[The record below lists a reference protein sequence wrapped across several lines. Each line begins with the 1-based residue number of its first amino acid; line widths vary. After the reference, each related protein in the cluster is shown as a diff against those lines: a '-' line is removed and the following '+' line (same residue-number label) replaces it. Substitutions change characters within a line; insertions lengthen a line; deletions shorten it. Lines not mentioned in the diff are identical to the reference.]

1 MKKVFFRVGY
11 FSMLGL
17 LVAFFMIGRFLLEED
32 STPTQTLPSHTTII
46 DSTAK
51 QVEQVAEQTALV
63 VEAPL
68 ITTPRSINR
77 VAKELDWFK
86 TPESQNL
93 KVGDF
98 IVVTGHPSG
107 YIGAYA
113 EPYGDRLFPTF
124 KLTYREP
131 CNYFFLAHWIH
142 PAQGEISDVWVRSDI
157 DFTRIKD
164 VREYNRARQINLE
177 NDDWLE
183 HRGITIIVQIKN
195 LDYSK
200 YNDEIG
206 NLWSIEAHYVSGDML
221 RY

>member
-1 MKKVFFRVGY
+1 MKEVFKVGC
-11 FSMLGL
+11 
-17 LVAFFMIGRFLLEED
+17 FFMLILFVGLFIITLFLPEED
-32 STPTQTLPSHTTII
+32 DTPPQPLPSDRTLV
-46 DSTAK
+46 DSTTK
-51 QVEQVAEQTALV
+51 QVEQAGEQTALV
-63 VEAPL
+63 VKDPL

-77 VAKELDWFK
+77 VAKELDWFE

-124 KLTYREP
+124 KLTYTEP

-142 PAQGEISDVWVRSDI
+142 PAQGEISDVWVTSDI

-183 HRGITIIVQIKN
+183 RRGITIIVQIKN
-195 LDYSK
+195 LDYGK